1 MSYLIVRAHGEKG
14 YLTIT
19 PWEQKVV
26 FDAIG
31 LFDTQ
36 EQAERWGK
44 NNLDHDQWRITEIY
58 RPNGCF

>member
-1 MSYLIVRAHGEKG
+1 MYVITRTHGEKG

-19 PWEQKVV
+19 PWEKRVV

-36 EQAERWGK
+36 EQAEQWGK
-44 NNLDHDQWRITEIY
+44 NNLDHNQWRVTQIY
-58 RPNGCF
+58 RP